1 MSSHRRYS
9 FYAEIALPVPVPHT
23 FSYGVPDNLLRAAPG
38 VRARARLGRKVL
50 VGCITKIFNE
60 LPAIPES
67 VKLQPVLSL
76 LDDEPALTEGQ
87 MSLAAWI
94 SDYYIASPGLVYRR
108 MFPPDTPR
116 NDLTLYERVTG
127 ANPTGAGKLVFDLL
141 ERPMTPRA
149 IAKALEKRTVSRI
162 LTKMLRQGQ
171 IQELQAEKKMPRRIT
186 RSVRITT
193 LGEKAL
199 NEDRLHP
206 TTTRILTTLA
216 IATEPVP
223 IRSIRNELG
232 IVRGPFPLLAKKKYI
247 EITESELQESPWQ
260 RIASAGPIRWHSLTL
275 AQSNVIESIRSAL
288 SNMEFKTFTLYGVTG
303 SGKTEV
309 YLRAAKIALEQKKTV
324 LILVPEIALTPKLAS
339 VLHNRFGNRV
349 AILHSA
355 LGSGEKRAEWW
366 RIRHG
371 SAQVVVGARAAV
383 LAPLENIGLVVV
395 DEEHEGS
402 YKQEETPRY
411 NARDV
416 AIVRAQQANAVVILG
431 SATPSVESYTRALNK
446 HYELQRLPERIGNR
460 PLADVDFIDMKSVVK
475 NEGPEVIVSEA
486 FRVAIQKSLDA
497 EQQSLLLLNRR
508 GFARQL
514 ICRQCGLPLMCS
526 ECNVAMT
533 LHKGGSLAV
542 CHYCGLGTKSPS
554 SCNSCDGVYL
564 KRIGYGTER
573 LEQEV
578 RKLFP
583 DSRIE
588 RMDRDTMRK
597 KGSYELLLSNFSAHR
612 IDILVGTQMLA
623 KGHDFPG
630 VTFVGVLAADQ
641 GLSVPDFRAAE
652 RTFQLL
658 TQVAGRAGRGGR
670 PGTVLLQTFNPDHYS
685 LVFAQA
691 QDFEGFYDT
700 EKSFR
705 KALLYPPF
713 VSVINII
720 TEGRTMNES
729 AQDAHRVA
737 KYLKSNPI
745 SGVRILGPAFAVRSK
760 ISGRYRSQVLI
771 KLNKNRHP
779 TVRSRIRAYLETQ
792 PTKGTLTIDVDPVN
806 LT

>member
-9 FYAEIALPVPVPHT
+9 AYAEIALPVPVPHT
-23 FSYGVPDNLLRAAPG
+23 FSYGVPDNLLRAVPG
-38 VRARARLGRKVL
+38 VRVRAKLGRKVL
-50 VGCITKIFNE
+50 VGCITKIFSE
-60 LPAIPES
+60 LPTIPES
-67 VKLQPVLSL
+67 IELQPVISL
-76 LDDEPALTEGQ
+76 LDDEPALTESQ

-94 SDYYIASPGLVYRR
+94 SDYYIASPGLVFRR

-116 NDLTLYERVTG
+116 TDLTRYERVDG

-141 ERPMTPRA
+141 ERAMTPKA
-149 IAKALEKRTVSRI
+149 IAKALGKKTVSRT
-162 LTKMLRQGQ
+162 LTTMLRQGQ
-171 IQELQAEKKMPRRIT
+171 IQKLQAEKQTPRRMS
-186 RSVRITT
+186 RSVRITA
-193 LGEKAL
+193 LGETAL
-199 NEDRLHP
+199 NEEKLHP

-223 IRSIRNELG
+223 IGSIRNELG
-232 IVRGPFPLLAKKKYI
+232 IVQGPFPLLAKKKYI
-247 EITESELQESPWQ
+247 EITENELRESPWQ
-260 RIASAGPIRWHSLTL
+260 RIGSSEPIPSHSLTL
-275 AQSNVIESIRSAL
+275 AQSSVISSIRSAL
-288 SNMEFKTFTLYGVTG
+288 NSKAFKTFTLHGVTG

-309 YLRAAKIALEQKKTV
+309 YLRAAKIALEQEKTV

-339 VLHNRFGNRV
+339 VLHNRFGSKV
-349 AILHSA
+349 AILHSG

-371 SAQVVVGARAAV
+371 DAQVVVGARAAV
-383 LAPLENIGLVVV
+383 LAPLENLGLVVV

-402 YKQEETPRY
+402 YKQEEAPRY

-416 AIVRAQQANAVVILG
+416 AIVRAQKASAVVILG
-431 SATPSVESYTRALNK
+431 SATPSLESYTRALSK
-446 HYELQRLPERIGNR
+446 HYELQRLPERIGSR
-460 PLADVDFIDMKSVVK
+460 SLADVDFIDMKSVVK
-475 NEGPEVIVSEA
+475 NEGPEIIVSEA
-486 FRVAIQKSLDA
+486 FRVAIQESLDA
-497 EQQSLLLLNRR
+497 KQQSLLLLNRR

-514 ICRQCGLPLMCS
+514 ICRQCGLPLICS

-554 SCNSCDGVYL
+554 SCSSCDGAYL

-583 DSRIE
+583 DSRTE

-597 KGSYELLLSNFSAHR
+597 KGSYESLLSSFSAHR

-658 TQVAGRAGRGGR
+658 TQVAGRAGRGER
-670 PGTVLLQTFNPDHYS
+670 PGKVLLQTFNPDHYS

-729 AQDAHRVA
+729 AEDARSVA
-737 KYLKSNPI
+737 RYLRSNPNP
-745 SGVRILGPAFAVRSK
+745 GVRILGPAFAVRSK
-760 ISGRYRSQVLI
+760 VSGRYRSQVLI
-771 KLNKNRHP
+771 KLNKSKHSA
-779 TVRSRIRAYLETQ
+779 VRSQIRSYLKARR
-792 PTKGTLTIDVDPVN
+792 TKGTLIIDVDPVN